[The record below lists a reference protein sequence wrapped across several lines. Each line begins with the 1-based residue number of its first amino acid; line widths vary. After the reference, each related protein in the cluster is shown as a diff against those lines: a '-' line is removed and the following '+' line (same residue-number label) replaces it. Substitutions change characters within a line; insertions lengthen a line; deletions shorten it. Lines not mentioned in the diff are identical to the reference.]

1 MSRGCEKTIRFYACC
16 ADRMRR
22 EHGSNEWLAKR
33 RGQTRSL
40 IIAMTITLTTKV
52 VRVVVT
58 AERVTPWC
66 PQNKE
71 QKPPR

>member
-1 MSRGCEKTIRFYACC
+1 MGRMSGLRNVEARP
-16 ADRMRR
+16 
-22 EHGSNEWLAKR
+22 
-33 RGQTRSL
+33 RSL
-40 IIAMTITLTTKV
+40 IIAMTITLTTKT

-66 PQNKE
+66 PQNKKE